1 MEIRINLN
9 KKMKVSDFE
18 ILDRVAKEGSAD
30 GIAAFPDLLRG
41 NLIQEGGEITFGVSF
56 DALQWALAGSH
67 TFILYAVKKED
78 YLRVKGE
85 LENGLPIVV

>member
-1 MEIRINLN
+1 MDE
-9 KKMKVSDFE
+9 
-18 ILDRVAKEGSAD
+18 
-30 GIAAFPDLLRG
+30 
-41 NLIQEGGEITFGVSF
+41 EITYENHLTNPNDLGISRSQTRAGFI
-56 DALQWALAGSH
+56 AMALAGSH